1 MKNMKNNIEKKLK
14 NANVAYQFIPLPADL
29 PADVPSHAK
38 FHGIGLEQATQT
50 LIFRTEIGLV
60 AVQKC
65 ANADID
71 NKKLRQFLG
80 VKRLNFASQTD
91 LDQLGLTVGLVPLTG
106 FDLPFVVD
114 QRVLEVEEAYGSGGD
129 KLFGLKL
136 KPADLVKINQARVGN
151 VTSLKE
157 GMSSSIQNKR

>member
-1 MKNMKNNIEKKLK
+1 MKLKEKIEQKLKKLQ
-14 NANVAYQFIPLPADL
+14 VEHTFIPLPADL
-29 PADVPSHAK
+29 PPDVPSHAK
-38 FHGIGLEQATQT
+38 FHRIGLEQATQT
-50 LIFRTEIGLV
+50 LIFRTENGLV

-80 VKRLNFASQTD
+80 VKRLNFA
-91 LDQLGLTVGLVPLTG
+91 DQDDMDELGLTIGLVPLTG

-114 QRVLEVEEAYGSGGD
+114 QKVLGIEEAYGSSGD

-136 KPADLVKINQARVGN
+136 KPAD
-151 VTSLKE
+151 
-157 GMSSSIQNKR
+157 